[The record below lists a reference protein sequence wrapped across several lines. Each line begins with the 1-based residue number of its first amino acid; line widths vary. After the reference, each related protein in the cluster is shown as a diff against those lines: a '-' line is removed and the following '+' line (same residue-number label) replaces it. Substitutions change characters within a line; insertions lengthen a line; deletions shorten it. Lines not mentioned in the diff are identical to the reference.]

1 VRLKAVR
8 ESEATMIVD
17 QQSASEQTSDASEAP
32 DDQDRLLYNPW
43 VVLGLLFLVTMFLG
57 LPLLW
62 LSPRFSKFAKIIITL
77 LNLAYSALV
86 LWAFY
91 LLMAWCYAR
100 ISGALRDF

>member
-17 QQSASEQTSDASEAP
+17 QERASEQSSDASEAP
-32 DDQDRLLYNPW
+32 DGQDRFLYKPW

-62 LSPRFSKFAKIIITL
+62 LSPRFSTFAKIIITL
-77 LNLAYSALV
+77 LNLAYSVLV

-91 LLMAWCYAR
+91 LLMAWCYGR